1 LTGVRAPIA
10 FPLALALSGC
20 AIAPESKTFHLSAR
34 DFRGTEL
41 SAHGRPTIADAVA
54 GAAPLTITRIEIGG
68 LLGAPSDP
76 EQRTRLQVK
85 RAGAAVAALERSGI
99 AAEAV
104 GLEATPAED
113 IQREP
118 SASSLEKRFD
128 VVVHY

>member
-34 DFRGTEL
+34 DFRGADL
-41 SAHGRPTIADAVA
+41 SAHGRLTIADAVA

-68 LLGAPSDP
+68 LESLPPDSERRMRVQD
-76 EQRTRLQVK
+76 E
-85 RAGAAVAALERSGI
+85 RANTAITALERRGV

-104 GLEATPAED
+104 GLEAAPAED
-113 IQREP
+113 FQREP
-118 SASSLEKRFD
+118 PASFLEKRFV